1 MRERKATSQK
11 PTPLAEALQAWVKRT
26 GLVKRMSQAV
36 VLEEWAELVGPQI
49 AKVAVPESVTP
60 DGVLRVKVATAPWAA
75 ELQMMTPRIIGR
87 LNTGRPARPITGI
100 RWVVGSVAPDPT
112 L

>member
-1 MRERKATSQK
+1 MRDRSKTSAK
-11 PTPLAEALQAWVKRT
+11 PTPLAEALQAWMKKK
-26 GLVKRMSQAV
+26 GLVKRMDQAV
-36 VLEEWAELVGPQI
+36 VVGEWAELVGPQI

-60 DGVLRVKVATAPWAA
+60 DGVLRVRVATAPWAT

-87 LNTGRPARPITGI
+87 LNTGRPGRPITSI
-100 RWVVGSVAPDPT
+100 RWVVGALGPDGT

>member
-1 MRERKATSQK
+1 MRQRPSTSAK
-11 PTPLAEALQAWVKRT
+11 PTPLAEALQAWVKKK
-26 GLVKRMSQAV
+26 GLIKRMDQAV
-36 VLEEWAELVGPQI
+36 VVEEWAALVGPQI
-49 AKVAVPESVTP
+49 AKVATPESVTP

-100 RWVVGSVAPDPT
+100 RWIVGAAGPDGTP
-112 L
+112 

>member
-1 MRERKATSQK
+1 MTDRKKGPQK
-11 PTPLAEALQAWVKRT
+11 PVPLAEALEAWVKRT
-26 GLVKRMSQAV
+26 GLVKRMDQAIV
-36 VLEEWAELVGPQI
+36 VEEWAELVGPQI
-49 AKVAVPESVTP
+49 AKVTMP
-60 DGVLRVKVATAPWAA
+60 DGVSQEGILRVKVATAPWAS
-75 ELQMMTPRIIGR
+75 ELQMMTPKIIGR

>member
-1 MRERKATSQK
+1 MRERKTTSQK

-36 VLEEWAELVGPQI
+36 VVEEWAELVGPQI
-49 AKVAVPESVTP
+49 AKVTLP
-60 DGVLRVKVATAPWAA
+60 DGVSQEGILRVKVATAPWAS
-75 ELQMMTPRIIGR
+75 ELQMMTPKIIGR